1 MSGLGLH
8 DAFLDRARHALGQE
22 HLKQAVRRTT
32 DRLRDG
38 RAAASAEAGA
48 FEAWRDALSEAR
60 RRAIGRLDVVLQAWQ
75 ARAEARGVLVHHAV
89 DAREACDIVV
99 GIARAKGARLAAKGK
114 SVLSEEIELNQALEA
129 ACVEAL
135 ETDLGEWI
143 IQLAGERPSHIILPV
158 VHKPRGEIRELFERH
173 GGEPLSDETR
183 VLAGYARDR
192 LRAEFL
198 RAELGVTG
206 CNMAIA
212 ETGSIALFSNEGN
225 GRMVSTLPR
234 THVALMG
241 VERIVETLADFA
253 HLVRLLP
260 RSATGQRVTTYVNVL
275 SGPARPGELDGP
287 EELHVVVVDAGRTA
301 QLAERD
307 YRDALACVRCG
318 ACLNACPVYSAV
330 GGHAYGTV
338 YPGPIGAV
346 IEPLY
351 ARDDE
356 RRAELAEASSLC
368 GACHEACPV
377 RIPLHDMLVR
387 LRQDNARRGR
397 GGPTA
402 LALQRIAA
410 RAMAVP
416 FVYDAAGRIA
426 RRAARLAAG
435 GGQLGR
441 WALGS
446 APVLRE
452 LLRRRA
458 LPDVPI
464 RSFRE
469 LWDELEEER

>member
-1 MSGLGLH
+1 
-8 DAFLDRARHALGQE
+8 
-22 HLKQAVRRTT
+22 
-32 DRLRDG
+32 
-38 RAAASAEAGA
+38 
-48 FEAWRDALSEAR
+48 
-60 RRAIGRLDVVLQAWQ
+60 
-75 ARAEARGVLVHHAV
+75 
-89 DAREACDIVV
+89 
-99 GIARAKGARLAAKGK
+99 
-114 SVLSEEIELNQALEA
+114 
-129 ACVEAL
+129 
-135 ETDLGEWI
+135 
-143 IQLAGERPSHIILPV
+143 
-158 VHKPRGEIRELFERH
+158 
-173 GGEPLSDETR
+173 
-183 VLAGYARDR
+183 
-192 LRAEFL
+192 
-198 RAELGVTG
+198 
-206 CNMAIA
+206 
-212 ETGSIALFSNEGN
+212 
-225 GRMVSTLPR
+225 
-234 THVALMG
+234 
-241 VERIVETLADFA
+241 
-253 HLVRLLP
+253 
-260 RSATGQRVTTYVNVL
+260 
-275 SGPARPGELDGP
+275 
-287 EELHVVVVDAGRTA
+287 
-301 QLAERD
+301 
-307 YRDALACVRCG
+307 
-318 ACLNACPVYSAV
+318 VYSAV